1 MTETDVLAP
10 TRDEV
15 PADESRRDGPAEP
28 PRVTTRRTP
37 SMRRSLPGQR
47 VAISMLGAF
56 VVFGLLLLAS
66 GADPIAG
73 YQAMWNSVTRDANS
87 FGDVLVRLTPYL
99 LASLAVAVPARAGLF
114 NIGGEGQLLVGAV
127 GAMAAANAL
136 GQAVPRVPTLLLMA
150 VAAMAAAAA
159 WVSISS
165 WLRFATGTNE
175 TISTLLSNYLAVLLL
190 GWLVF
195 GRWKD
200 PGATGFPRSRILQAN
215 ERLPMLWGRVHIG
228 IIVAIAA
235 AVLVWAALRWTPW
248 GFKLGVLGGNPEA
261 ARRAG
266 FRSNRLAASAL
277 AVGGALAGLGGML
290 QVTGVEGQ
298 LRPSMMGGY
307 GFVGVLAAWMV
318 RNHPL
323 RAVASAGLLAAIA
336 VGGNGLKIR
345 AGLSSASVNIL
356 MALLLLA
363 VLGWGQRRNREAKT

>member
-1 MTETDVLAP
+1 MTELVDRTEPMVEPDISIEVTPEANP
-10 TRDEV
+10 TP
-15 PADESRRDGPAEP
+15 PA
-28 PRVTTRRTP
+28 
-37 SMRRSLPGQR
+37 RRSLPGLR
-47 VAISMLGAF
+47 TAGSMLGAF

-99 LASLAVAVPARAGLF
+99 LAALAVVVPARAGLF
-114 NIGGEGQLLVGAV
+114 NIGGEGQLLIGAV

-136 GQAVPRVPTLLLMA
+136 GQALPRVPTLLMMA
-150 VAAMAAAAA
+150 LSAMVAGAL
-159 WVSISS
+159 WVGVSA
-165 WLRFATGTNE
+165 WLRHATGTNE
-175 TISTLLSNYLAVLLL
+175 TISTLLSNYLAFLLL

-200 PGATGFPRSRILQAN
+200 PGATGFPRSRILEDG

-235 AVLVWAALRWTPW
+235 AFAVWAILRWTPW

-266 FRSNRLAASAL
+266 FRSSRLAASAL
-277 AVGGALAGLGGML
+277 MAGGALAGLGGML

-298 LRPSMMGGY
+298 LRPAMMSGY

-318 RNHPL
+318 RHHPL
-323 RAVASAGLLAAIA
+323 RAVASAALLAAIA

-363 VLGWGQRRNREAKT
+363 VLGWGRQLNRKATT